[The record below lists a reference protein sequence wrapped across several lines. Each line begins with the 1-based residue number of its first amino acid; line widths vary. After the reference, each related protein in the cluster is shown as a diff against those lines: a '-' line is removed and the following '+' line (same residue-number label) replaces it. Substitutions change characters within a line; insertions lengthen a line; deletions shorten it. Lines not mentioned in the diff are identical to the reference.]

1 MENYEQEFLS
11 DVLSAVSDW
20 RCSYDDYYESDYSY
34 NYYCIDITFDDEDWQ
49 NDFEIILDTIDRVCS
64 QWHDARYDYRDNIF
78 ELALVVGDIN

>member
-11 DVLSAVSDW
+11 DVLNAVSGYY
-20 RCSYDDYYESDYSY
+20 CSYSDYHESDYNY
-34 NYYCIDITFDDEDWQ
+34 NYYCIDITFDDEVWMH
-49 NDFEIILDTIDRVCS
+49 DFEIIHDAIHSVCS

>member
-34 NYYCIDITFDDEDWQ
+34 NYYRIGRMILKLFSIQLIEFVRNGTMLVMTIGITFS
-49 NDFEIILDTIDRVCS
+49 N
-64 QWHDARYDYRDNIF
+64 
-78 ELALVVGDIN
+78 